1 MEWTKLIALQLT
13 NNDPPEKLHI
23 IRSCCIFPFLCKGY
37 DILLNTR
44 QLFMSRD
51 WDNLL
56 VWSVQ
61 HKHAH
66 FWKDSYP
73 TLNKEGHISTAYSL
87 IL

>member
-1 MEWTKLIALQLT
+1 MARYYTLGDSESYFT
-13 NNDPPEKLHI
+13 NQKPMH
-23 IRSCCIFPFLCKGY
+23 FLY
-37 DILLNTR
+37 TR
-44 QLFMSRD
+44 QLFMSHD
-51 WDNLL
+51 WENLF